1 MCPDQDAL
9 VSYLYDEY
17 DGSEL
22 FDRQEIEQHLDAC
35 DSCAAEVAALGGL
48 RRQLREWAAPEKTPL
63 GFRVVRE
70 PAVAPRWWSGMSV
83 PFPLA
88 AAAALVLGATLG
100 MARLDVQYDSHGF
113 RVRTGWGHGDAA
125 VAAAVTPAAGID
137 QTASAGGGS
146 RAIEASGARAV
157 SAASL
162 GGPAVAQGGV
172 PALVAPAPASAAPWR
187 SDMAALERQMRQEFA
202 ALRQSDLARAG
213 GQVAAASVVNGDGAS
228 PRMSDQVL
236 LQRIQQL
243 IDQSEVRQQQN
254 LALRVAEV
262 SRDFDVQRR
271 SDLVRIEQGF
281 GRINDQREQ
290 DATQQRLMLN
300 AIRVSQQKPQ

>member
-1 MCPDQDAL
+1 M
-9 VSYLYDEY
+9 
-17 DGSEL
+17 
-22 FDRQEIEQHLDAC
+22 
-35 DSCAAEVAALGGL
+35 
-48 RRQLREWAAPEKTPL
+48 
-63 GFRVVRE
+63 
-70 PAVAPRWWSGMSV
+70 
-83 PFPLA
+83 
-88 AAAALVLGATLG
+88 
-100 MARLDVQYDSHGF
+100 
-113 RVRTGWGHGDAA
+113 
-125 VAAAVTPAAGID
+125 TPAAGID

-300 AIRVSQQKPQ
+300 ADSRLAAEAAVGGARRGQPHRRGAVEQRALRDGHQGNHSFRGWTRAGARRRARAGAAARVR

>member
-9 VSYLYDEY
+9 VSYLYDEF

-22 FDRQEIEQHLDAC
+22 FDRREIEQHLDAC
-35 DSCAAEVAALGGL
+35 ESCAAEVAALGGV
-48 RRQLREWAAPEKTPL
+48 RRQMREWAAPEKTPL

-70 PAVAPRWWSGMSV
+70 PAVTPRWWTGLSV

-113 RVRTGWGHGDAA
+113 RVRTGWGHDDAAA
-125 VAAAVTPAAGID
+125 VAAVMPAAEVS
-137 QTASAGGGS
+137 QTAAAGSGS

-162 GGPAVAQGGV
+162 GAPAGGQGGV
-172 PALVAPAPASAAPWR
+172 PAMVAPTAASAAPWR

-202 ALRQSDLARAG
+202 ALRQSDLSRAG
-213 GQVAAASVVNGDGAS
+213 GQVMAASVVNGDG
-228 PRMSDQVL
+228 PRMSDQAL
-236 LQRIQQL
+236 IQRIQQM